1 MARFKNKKEKQ
12 DFIEKHQK
20 KLKEAEKELLL
31 FKNKDESIYKEWA
44 IDTRERELFVAGCL
58 VGFVELEKQFL
69 MSVMFK

>member
-1 MARFKNKKEKQ
+1 MAKFKNKKEKR